1 MATDEDDVL
10 DGELLRAVVR
20 AASLSALHV
29 VQEEEK
35 TRTARTMA
43 QWAVV
48 LGAFDDDEDTEN
60 EDDVAPGEKRSRR
73 VRERKDWRTSGWWI
87 QLQDT
92 DILDYTTDDAAK
104 VFRGRFRVSH
114 PFFVELVKL
123 AKEKKWFSRGQVDA
137 AGREGIPVELKVR
150 ARTFEFQV

>member
-10 DGELLRAVVR
+10 DGELLRTVVR
-20 AASLSALHV
+20 AASLAALHV
-29 VQEEEK
+29 VQEEK

-48 LGAFDDDEDTEN
+48 LGALDDDEDTEN
-60 EDDVAPGEKRSRR
+60 EDVAPGEKRSQR
-73 VRERKDWRTSGWWI
+73 VRERKDWRASGWWI

-92 DILDYTTDDAAK
+92 DLVDYTTDAAK
-104 VFRGRFRVSH
+104 VFRGRFRGRFRVPH

-123 AKEKKWFSRGQVDA
+123 AKEKWFSRGQVDA

-150 ARTFEFQV
+150 ARTFEF

>member
-10 DGELLRAVVR
+10 DGELLRTVVR
-20 AASLSALHV
+20 AASLAALHV
-29 VQEEEK
+29 VQEEK

-48 LGAFDDDEDTEN
+48 LGAFDDEDTEN

-73 VRERKDWRTSGWWI
+73 VRERKNWRTSGWWI

-92 DILDYTTDDAAK
+92 DLLDYTTDAAK
-104 VFRGRFRVSH
+104 VFRGRFFRVPH

-150 ARTFEFQV
+150 ARTFEF

>member
-1 MATDEDDVL
+1 M
-10 DGELLRAVVR
+10 ELLRTVVR
-20 AASLSALHV
+20 AASLAALHV
-29 VQEEEK
+29 VQEEK

-48 LGAFDDDEDTEN
+48 LGALDDDEDTEN
-60 EDDVAPGEKRSRR
+60 EDVAPGEKRSQR
-73 VRERKDWRTSGWWI
+73 VRERKDWRASGWWI

-92 DILDYTTDDAAK
+92 DLLDYTTDAAK
-104 VFRGRFRVSH
+104 VFRGRFFRVPH

-123 AKEKKWFSRGQVDA
+123 AKEKKWFFRGQVDA

-150 ARTFEFQV
+150 ARTFEF

>member
-1 MATDEDDVL
+1 MATGGDDVL
-10 DGELLRAVVR
+10 DGELLRTVVR
-20 AASLSALHV
+20 VASLAALHV

-92 DILDYTTDDAAK
+92 DLLDYTTDAAK
-104 VFRGRFRVSH
+104 VFRGR
-114 PFFVELVKL
+114 
-123 AKEKKWFSRGQVDA
+123 SRSSPLLCRAGQ
-137 AGREGIPVELKVR
+137 AGEGEEVVLSGASGCRWSRRNTSGTQGACAYV
-150 ARTFEFQV
+150 

>member
-1 MATDEDDVL
+1 MATDGDDVL

-20 AASLSALHV
+20 AASVAALHV
-29 VQEEEK
+29 VQEEK

-92 DILDYTTDDAAK
+92 DLLDYTTDAAK
-104 VFRGRFRVSH
+104 VFRGRFRVAH

-123 AKEKKWFSRGQVDA
+123 AKEKWFSRGQVDA

-150 ARTFEFQV
+150 ARTLV

>member
-10 DGELLRAVVR
+10 DGELLRTGVR
-20 AASLSALHV
+20 AASLAALHV
-29 VQEEEK
+29 VQEK

-48 LGAFDDDEDTEN
+48 LGAFDDVGDSEN
-60 EDDVAPGEKRSRR
+60 EDDVALGEKRSRR

-92 DILDYTTDDAAK
+92 DLLDYTTDAAK
-104 VFRGRFRVSH
+104 VFRGRFFRVPH

>member
-10 DGELLRAVVR
+10 DGELLRTVVR
-20 AASLSALHV
+20 AASLAALHV
-29 VQEEEK
+29 VQAK

-48 LGAFDDDEDTEN
+48 LGAFDDDENTEN

-92 DILDYTTDDAAK
+92 DLVDYTTDAAK
-104 VFRGRFRVSH
+104 VFRGRFRVPH

-137 AGREGIPVELKVR
+137 AGRERIPVELKVR
-150 ARTFEFQV
+150 ARTF